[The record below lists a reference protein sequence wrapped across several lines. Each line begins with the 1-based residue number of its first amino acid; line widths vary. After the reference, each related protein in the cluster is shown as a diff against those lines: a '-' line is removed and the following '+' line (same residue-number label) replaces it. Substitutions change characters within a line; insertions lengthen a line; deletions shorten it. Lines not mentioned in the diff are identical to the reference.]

1 MNINLINLSQDTR
14 FSKNLFDDLSHN
26 KLTILFR
33 ACLSLCDLFSRIF
46 SGGGFTVHGHKFV
59 VLLEKFLGN

>member
-14 FSKNLFDDLSHN
+14 FSENVFDDLSHD

-33 ACLSLCDLFSRIF
+33 AFHFVIYLVVFLVEVGLRYMTVNLSSF
-46 SGGGFTVHGHKFV
+46 
-59 VLLEKFLGN
+59 

>member
-14 FSKNLFDDLSHN
+14 FSENLFDDLSHD

-33 ACLSLCDLFSRIF
+33 VFHFVIF
-46 SGGGFTVHGHKFV
+46 
-59 VLLEKFLGN
+59 